1 MKAGNSKQVNDKVKI
16 ETKENVD
23 TVEKVVPPKIYFN
36 SNDFSN
42 IPKMSKIE
50 ILNSLTKS
58 WS

>member
-1 MKAGNSKQVNDKVKI
+1 MKI
-16 ETKENVD
+16 ETKEKVD
-23 TVEKVVPPKIYFN
+23 TVEKVVPSKIYFN